1 MIKSEHQK
9 RVSRLA
15 MNMYV
20 IRISRKSSVSD
31 TAGNPSTSLKQE
43 ASPR

>member
-20 IRISRKSSVSD
+20 IRIPRKSSVSD